1 MNNTI
6 STLSLSAYD
15 ILAVLIPG
23 LFLAYHVTY
32 ISLGNSPTVKNISNE
47 WILIFAFVIFS
58 YVLGL
63 LWKEVMEKIF
73 NPWLRNNTKKI
84 KIAYN
89 NANIE
94 NNKKE
99 VDLSK
104 LDDSKVKKEYY
115 KAYYYLEKGEYLG
128 NIITLEKQIAFMRN
142 IMPFL
147 FLLPL
152 LVTKNDSKDSQCLSF
167 LDISVIIILVI
178 CSLTPLIIYYI
189 NRLCK
194 KHEEILRCIEFIC
207 FASIPTIYII
217 SCYKYS
223 NSVPSIPSILE
234 WILLVP
240 IISGALLFINNT
252 QDKIHELVWERY
264 YYYVDPKNNNEG
276 GGQIIHS
283 DHN

>member
-32 ISLGNSPTVKNISNE
+32 ISLGNSPTVENISSE
-47 WILIFAFVIFS
+47 WILIFPFVIFS

-73 NPWLRNNTKKI
+73 NPWLRNNTKRI
-84 KIAYN
+84 KIAHN

-94 NNKKE
+94 DSEKE
-99 VDLSK
+99 KFSNFG
-104 LDDSKVKKEYY
+104 DSEVKKEYY

-147 FLLPL
+147 LLLPL
-152 LVTKNDSKDSQCLSF
+152 FVTKNHSKDSQCLSF
-167 LDISVIIILVI
+167 LGTSVIIIILVI

-189 NRLCK
+189 IRLCK

-223 NSVPSIPSILE
+223 NFDPSIPSILE
-234 WILLVP
+234 WMLLAP
-240 IISGALLFINNT
+240 SISGALLFINNT

-264 YYYVDPKNNNEG
+264 NYYVDPKQQG
-276 GGQIIHS
+276 GG
-283 DHN
+283 DK